1 MKNQNYAN
9 LSGIIRTV
17 LSLLGAY
24 LLGKNIY
31 GIEATA
37 ELWQEATG
45 VIMGVIAIIWS
56 IRSKEATI
64 EMLQGTMR
72 QVLTFI
78 GGLFVAKGKISAETL
93 TLVIGLAAAIL
104 PPLYGFL
111 SRRKTQQL
119 DTGKISIDQLKK

>member
-1 MKNQNYAN
+1 MLAAAD
-9 LSGIIRTV
+9 
-17 LSLLGAY
+17 GA
-24 LLGKNIY
+24 LAAGAAADAAADAAAA
-31 GIEATA
+31 EAA
-37 ELWQEATG
+37 AATG